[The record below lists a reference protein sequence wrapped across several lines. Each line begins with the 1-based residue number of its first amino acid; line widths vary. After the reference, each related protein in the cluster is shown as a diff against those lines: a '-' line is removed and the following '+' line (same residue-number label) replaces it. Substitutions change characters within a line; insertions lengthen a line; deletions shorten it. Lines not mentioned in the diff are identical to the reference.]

1 MPHESHFSSRKA
13 VSPTHNPFHNLQWL
27 PPPDERLMEGLVD
40 KKTITSKGLRFHS
53 RYAVLSKD
61 VLAFAKQRIF
71 DERDSRPM
79 QAQVNEMLQNLP
91 TDLTTN
97 KLYDVFSSYDNDG
110 NEVLDMNEARQAL
123 KTLHL
128 YRDEADLGILFEH
141 LDTDCSGTLDWE
153 EFKRLTTQA
162 SACNKIVD
170 FIPLAEIDRIEC
182 QVESARVS
190 ACLLTGRAGIYPCA
204 CACSDWLKFKVETK
218 IPDDFQITSKSPKS
232 LLQDDSLNF
241 VEDTDSDLHSS
252 RKQPGFVKVFCL

>member
-1 MPHESHFSSRKA
+1 M
-13 VSPTHNPFHNLQWL
+13 
-27 PPPDERLMEGLVD
+27 D

-97 KLYDVFSSYDNDG
+97 KLYDVFSSYDDDG
-110 NEVLDMNEARQAL
+110 NGVLDMDEARQAL

-128 YRDEADLGILFEH
+128 YRDEADLSILFEH
-141 LDTDCSGTLDWE
+141 LDTDLSGTLDWE

-190 ACLLTGRAGIYPCA
+190 TCLCAGRARIYLCA
-204 CACSDWLKFKVETK
+204 CALHAYSDWLKFKVETK
-218 IPDDFQITSKSPKS
+218 IPDDFQVTLKSPKS
-232 LLQDDSLNF
+232 LRQDDSLGF
-241 VEDTDSDLHSS
+241 VEGADFEFHSS